1 MAVAV
6 ETDQQPVNL
15 PPSTP
20 LTGCDA
26 VRAEIKKYSGWDVNI
41 MFAIAQAENRNCDP
55 NRHNLTSSENHGV
68 CVGSYGVLQVGCLHF
83 RPDEDRNDLST
94 QVAVAHRVWLK
105 QGYTAWTMFNN
116 DEYEQFLK

>member
-1 MAVAV
+1 
-6 ETDQQPVNL
+6 
-15 PPSTP
+15 
-20 LTGCDA
+20 
-26 VRAEIKKYSGWDVNI
+26 
-41 MFAIAQAENRNCDP
+41 MFAIAQAENRGCDP
-55 NRHNLTSSENHGV
+55 NRHNLTNSENHGV

-83 RPDEDRNDLST
+83 EAGEDRNDLST